1 MAPGFALARA
11 IDLSERRRVSALSL
25 TESLRE
31 AERLVDSALVDGVA
45 VHEYL
50 ERLLAESCPRRG
62 RPRGLS
68 VRTLLVAIQLG
79 AFAGR
84 FFLTELTDLLGP
96 LGPATRVR
104 LGLKRRGEPVTY
116 RQICYLVTRID
127 DVLRA
132 SFRYDDGR
140 LVEGLAT
147 FDGVFNAL
155 ATSGAHAGAA
165 VASSIAIDGSDIPTW
180 GTSST
185 REELAWQEDEE
196 GRHHIVR
203 DEDGGAHWEKARVV
217 TDTDAAW
224 RGSREV
230 EGKPAHFGY
239 SLTVAISAR
248 EENGPDVPRAALAAR
263 LRPVTVQDKMMGL
276 ACAGEVAERRGQ
288 LGDVLVDRGYTN
300 SLDGRDFLLPI
311 RAMGG
316 EPVFDLT
323 AYQVGPQG
331 TLRGAIIID
340 GRPYSPSTPRSL
352 HRIDRPTG
360 AQNGTYMPAHRAV
373 REYQEK
379 IAAREIYA
387 LVPHGSVRPNLTQV
401 FQCPGAAGKLD
412 CPLRPARRGL
422 REGALPVLNAP
433 AHPADDSV
441 CATAFTT
448 FSLEELP
455 LFQRHVHGSRA
466 WARSYSR
473 RQTSV
478 ETYFANIKDAA
489 GENFARGRIRVMGIV
504 KIGLFVAAT
513 LASANRRLALSFDP
527 ERIAKRRAQRRP
539 GRPTRH
545 RRLTYRQVVEDAT
558 ASKVVIRT

>member
-1 MAPGFALARA
+1 MSASSLAVHLA
-11 IDLSERRRVSALSL
+11 
-25 TESLRE
+25 E
-31 AERLVDSALVDGVA
+31 AERLVDAAQIEGTP
-45 VHEYL
+45 VHERL
-50 ERLLAESCPRRG
+50 EALLAESSVRRG

-84 FFLTELTDLLGP
+84 FFLIDLPGLLEP
-96 LGPATRVR
+96 LGPAARSS

-127 DVLRA
+127 EVLRA
-132 SFRYDDGR
+132 NFAYRDGR
-140 LVEGLAT
+140 LVDGLGE
-147 FDGVFNAL
+147 FDRIFNAL
-155 ATSGAHAGAA
+155 ATTGAHPDTAS
-165 VASSIAIDGSDIPTW
+165 VSSIAIDGSDIPTW
-180 GTSST
+180 GTSSV
-185 REELAWQEDEE
+185 REDLVWEEDES
-196 GRHHIVR
+196 GQVR
-203 DEDGGAHWEKARVV
+203 IARDDDGGALWKKARIV
-217 TDTDAAW
+217 TDSDAAW

-230 EGKPAHFGY
+230 EGKPSHFGY

-248 EENGPDVPRAALAAR
+248 EESGSEVPRAALAAR
-263 LRPVTVQDKMMGL
+263 LRPVTVQDKAMGL
-276 ACAGEVAERRGQ
+276 ACVGEVAARRDQ

-300 SLDGRDFLLPI
+300 SMDGRDFLLPA
-311 RAMGG
+311 RALGA

-323 AYQVGPQG
+323 TYQVGLQG
-331 TLRGAIIID
+331 TLRGAILID

-352 HRIDRPTG
+352 HRIERPTG
-360 AQNGTYMPAHRAV
+360 TQNGTYFPAHRAV
-373 REYQEK
+373 RDYQAQ
-379 IAAREIYA
+379 IAAREAYA
-387 LVPHGSVRPNLTQV
+387 LVAHGAVRDNLTQV
-401 FQCPGAAGKLD
+401 FQCPGAAGKLE

-433 AHPADDSV
+433 ARPGEDSV
-441 CATAFTT
+441 CARAFSS
-448 FSLEELP
+448 FSLEEIP
-455 LFQRHVHGSRA
+455 LYQRDVYGSNA

-527 ERIAKRRAQRRP
+527 ERIAKRQKHRRP

-545 RRLTYRQVVEDAT
+545 RRLTYREVVEDAK
-558 ASKVVIRT
+558 ASKVVLRT